1 MASLA
6 RTNGVAISVTA
17 TPENFN
23 GKAPKFIAVVI
34 KNVSGTAQNI
44 SAEFGPEEL
53 VNTIYEI
60 VTSGDAS
67 YNYGANILYV
77 QHDATGQL
85 SFALEGATSWTAALL
100 QAAIRARAT
109 INSIDVSGT
118 TATDVGFKLA
128 LS

>member
-6 RTNGVAISVTA
+6 RANGVAITATA
-17 TPENFN
+17 TPENFQ

-44 SAEFGPEEL
+44 GGEFGPEEL
-53 VNTIYEI
+53 VNSVYQI
-60 VTSGDAS
+60 VTSGDS
-67 YNYGANILYV
+67 NYNYGANILYV

-85 SFALEGATSWTAALL
+85 SFCLEGATSWTAALL
-100 QAAIRARAT
+100 QAAIRAAGT

>member
-6 RTNGVAISVTA
+6 RTNGVAITATA
-17 TPENFN
+17 TPENFV
-23 GKAPKFIAVVI
+23 GKAPKFLAVVI
-34 KNVSGTAQNI
+34 KNVSGTAQSI
-44 SAEFGPEEL
+44 SGEFAAEEL
-53 VNTIYEI
+53 VDTVTQII
-60 VTSGDAS
+60 TSGDSS
-67 YNYGANILYV
+67 YNYGANILYM

-100 QAAIRARAT
+100 QAAIRARGT